1 MVEASV
7 RTKNW
12 TCLMG
17 LRVWCR
23 EMPPRSPLRK
33 LRIHKRGRS
42 TTGPS
47 MAVTAAQSIVT
58 HGLTWGTIDLPP
70 TKARPPTSE
79 VL

>member
-23 EMPPRSPLRK
+23 EMPPRSPLKK
-33 LRIHKRGRS
+33 LRIHRRGRS
-42 TTGPS
+42 TMGMNTVP
-47 MAVTAAQSIVT
+47 
-58 HGLTWGTIDLPP
+58 
-70 TKARPPTSE
+70 
-79 VL
+79 